1 MRRRPSKRN
10 LPRAAPMKPDS
21 TPKMKP
27 TIGSLRSDGRQGS
40 SPLRGAP
47 LVPRSASLTAVLA
60 AAAVL
65 LWGADAPLASTHEAR
80 GIAMKEENW

>member
-1 MRRRPSKRN
+1 MRPQELQRDSF
-10 LPRAAPMKPDS
+10 RAARTGAAS
-21 TPKMKP
+21 IPKVRS
-27 TIGSLRSDGRQGS
+27 TIGSLREACRQGS

-65 LWGADAPLASTHEAR
+65 LWGADAPLASTNEAR
-80 GIAMKEENW
+80 VIAMKEGNW